1 MSTFLV
7 EVYAPG
13 VEQQAFVDLVERM
26 RSAVTSL
33 ADEGIGVRY
42 VRGILVPAE
51 ETCFHL
57 LVASSADAVAEAGR
71 RADLDYERVVAV
83 IESGEEDGFGAP

>member
-1 MSTFLV
+1 MPSFLV

-13 VEQQAFVDLVERM
+13 VEQRAFADVVGRT
-26 RSAVTSL
+26 RRAVRSL

-42 VRGILVPAE
+42 VRGILVPGE

-57 LVASSADAVAEAGR
+57 FVASSADAVAEASR
-71 RADLDYERVVAV
+71 RAQLDYDRVVTV
-83 IESGEEDGFGAP
+83 IESDEEDGS

>member
-13 VEQQAFVDLVERM
+13 IKQQAFADIVGRM
-26 RSAVTSL
+26 RRAVRSL
-33 ADEGIGVRY
+33 SSEGMGVRY

-57 LVASSADAVAEAGR
+57 FVASSADAVAEASR
-71 RADLDYERVVAV
+71 RAHLDYERVVAV
-83 IESGEEDGFGAP
+83 IDSGEEDGL